1 MYKVEVVQKN
11 IFWIDDAKNA
21 DDAKRIVTDQFIWDE
36 DQQFPNDYCVSF
48 DVTEVA

>member
-21 DDAKRIVTDQFIWDE
+21 DDAKRIATDEFIWDE
-36 DQQFPNDYCVSF
+36 DQQFPNDYHVRI
-48 DVTEVA
+48 DVTETA

>member
-21 DDAKRIVTDQFIWDE
+21 DDAKRIATDQFIWDE

>member
-21 DDAKRIVTDQFIWDE
+21 DDAKRIATDEFIWDE